1 MHRFAE
7 NRQPRDGLTAHP
19 STSYTDFQ
27 RFIQLQTDA
36 KMALSTTA
44 NIQNIY
50 QQTNFFAK

>member
-7 NRQPRDGLTAHP
+7 NKQPRDELTPHP

-27 RFIQLQTDA
+27 RFKQLQTDA